1 MKFFLMLLL
10 CVSTA
15 VSASAQTSPEKA
27 KDIRKVM
34 EISGAGVN
42 GIQVMDIME
51 TQFKQSLPNVPDEFW
66 KEMRKEVNAGTLIDL
81 IVPIYDKHFTHDE
94 IKQLITF
101 YESPIGKKVS
111 TTLPAVMQESMA
123 AGQKWGEALAQN
135 VLEKLRKKGYI
146 KE

>member
-1 MKFFLMLLL
+1 MLLL
-10 CVSTA
+10 CVSIA

-101 YESPIGKKVS
+101 YESPIGKKIS